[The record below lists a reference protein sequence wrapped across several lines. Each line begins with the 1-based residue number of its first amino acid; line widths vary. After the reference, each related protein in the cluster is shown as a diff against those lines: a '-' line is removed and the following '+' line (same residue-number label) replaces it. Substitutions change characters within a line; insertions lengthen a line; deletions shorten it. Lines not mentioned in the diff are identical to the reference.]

1 MSYDRVV
8 LLITIIPE
16 RVPVLPQDVNVLPHV
31 GRVAVGSR
39 AWAHVNSKDTAG
51 GSARCEHL
59 RYPYR
64 QKLSRGNVKERYVVA
79 SNCQDPYIAANADVK
94 TRAPIASAQVLLKCL
109 CVRRVNEHTV
119 CVLCL

>member
-1 MSYDRVV
+1 MS
-8 LLITIIPE
+8 
-16 RVPVLPQDVNVLPHV
+16 VPVLPQDVDVLPHV
-31 GRVAVGSR
+31 SRVAVGSR
-39 AWAHVNSKDTAG
+39 PWAHVNSQDTA
-51 GSARCEHL
+51 SSSTCCEYF
-59 RYPYR
+59 RYPYW

-79 SNCQDPYIAANADVK
+79 SNCQDPYIAANTDVK